1 MREEETSPMRIQ
13 NRTREGREVYAEGL
27 PSNRSL
33 SVRGNEQSRGDQ
45 ARHAAAIDKN
55 LQLARIRPS
64 SHVMPRFLALRY
76 L

>member
-1 MREEETSPMRIQ
+1 MQIQ
-13 NRTREGREVYAEGL
+13 SRTREGREVYAEGL
-27 PSNRSL
+27 RSNQSL
-33 SVRGNEQSRGDQ
+33 SVRGSEQSRGNQ

-55 LQLARIRPS
+55 SRLARIRPS